1 MPSSITNRE
10 SNKMIVGLTGG
21 IGSGKSEVSRRFE
34 KLGIDIIDADVVARE
49 VVALG
54 SPSLNAIEKHF
65 GLDILKQEGTLDR
78 QKVRELIFAHPAEKT
93 WLENLLHPVI
103 RTETI
108 KQLNQAK
115 SPYVILASPLLLETS
130 QYELVD
136 RILVVDADEELQ
148 LARAS
153 LRDENNSEQIKK
165 IMATQMSRAIRRAKA
180 DDIIENHGDLS
191 ELELQV
197 QQLHTRYLTL
207 SKHD

>member
-1 MPSSITNRE
+1 MPSAITNRE

-34 KLGIDIIDADVVARE
+34 KLGVDIIDADVVARE

-54 SPSLNAIEKHF
+54 SPSLKAIEKHF
-65 GLDILKQEGTLDR
+65 GLDILKQDGALDR
-78 QKVRELIFAHPAEKT
+78 QKLRELIFANPSEKI

-103 RTETI
+103 RDETI
-108 KQLNQAK
+108 KQLSQSK

-130 QYELVD
+130 QHELVD

-165 IMATQMSRAIRRAKA
+165 IMATQLSRTIRRAKA

-197 QQLHTRYLTL
+197 LQLHTRYLAL
-207 SKHD
+207 SNQD